1 MKQKFREDEQDE
13 QEQQKDVKDV
23 YTDNYKI
30 LLR

>member
-1 MKQKFREDEQDE
+1 MKQKFREDEQ
-13 QEQQKDVKDV
+13 QQQKDVKDV

>member
-1 MKQKFREDEQDE
+1 MKQKFREDEQ
-13 QEQQKDVKDV
+13 QQQQDVKDV